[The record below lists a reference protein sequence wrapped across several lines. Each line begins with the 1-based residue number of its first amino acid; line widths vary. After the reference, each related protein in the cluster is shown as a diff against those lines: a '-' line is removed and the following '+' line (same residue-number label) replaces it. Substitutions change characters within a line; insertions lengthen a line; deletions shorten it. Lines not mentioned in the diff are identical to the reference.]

1 MICYRACRNHPP
13 FSPEDTPHG
22 SAFDDDTRNRKSL
35 MSDTIQKAQ
44 VNIHLRFFVMVTS
57 DWCRRILNPN
67 PNAKI
72 PPVMDRSITGGIFI
86 FLLEAPANPCIPLPW
101 DSNITAKGLLY
112 IKIEMCY
119 VAQIEIGADSHFPPT
134 STEILLQ
141 CS

>member
-1 MICYRACRNHPP
+1 MIFYRACRNHTP

-35 MSDTIQKAQ
+35 MSDTIQKSASEYP
-44 VNIHLRFFVMVTS
+44 LALFCMVTS
-57 DWCRRILNPN
+57 DWCRRILNSN
-67 PNAKI
+67 PNTKI

-101 DSNITAKGLLY
+101 DSNVTAKGLLY

-119 VAQIEIGADSHFPPT
+119 VAQIEIGADSHFPPI